1 MLHSGSRMDAK
12 TRSLVLLGVLSLF
25 CAGFLWSSG
34 HVFLGLVFFV
44 LGAVAA
50 LGIAQRHWR

>member
-1 MLHSGSRMDAK
+1 MDAK